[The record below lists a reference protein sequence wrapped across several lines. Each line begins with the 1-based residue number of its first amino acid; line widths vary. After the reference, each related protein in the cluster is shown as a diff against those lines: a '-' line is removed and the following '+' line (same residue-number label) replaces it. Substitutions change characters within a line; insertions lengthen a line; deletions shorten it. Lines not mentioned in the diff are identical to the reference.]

1 MFEIKKYYYII
12 FVFVVALVLGYF
24 SISIETPKN
33 NYDDVAAVEDKN
45 ETDTSTTDD
54 VNKSE
59 DKTNIKEDSNSN
71 TVDTTITEQEKET
84 AKETL
89 GDDIEISDIQ
99 KGTQINLVNEPLY
112 VSSKTSIVST
122 YKTGTYYTWGFEAKN
137 RIAITNKLENI
148 GVKGQ
153 VTGWINKP
161 S

>member
-1 MFEIKKYYYII
+1 MFEIKKSYYII

-71 TVDTTITEQEKET
+71 TVNTTITEQEKET

-122 YKTGTYYTWGFEAKN
+122 YKTGTIIE
-137 RIAITNKLENI
+137 L
-148 GVKGQ
+148 Q
-153 VTGWINKP
+153 LQINLKI
-161 S
+161 

>member
-1 MFEIKKYYYII
+1 MFEIKKSYYII

-24 SISIETPKN
+24 SISIEKPKN
-33 NYDDVAAVEDKN
+33 NFDDVAAVEDKN
-45 ETDTSTTDD
+45 KTNTSTIDD

-122 YKTGTYYTWGFEAKN
+122 YKTGTYYTWGFEANN